1 VAPTHRKLGL
11 SASALGIIEALMSG
25 SGRIRRKSTGA
36 SEVERSVD
44 ADAAAASLIE
54 LVEHGLHRIASH
66 RIAATGVSAPA
77 RMGERGG
84 VRLQRLASFARGSA
98 K

>member
-1 VAPTHRKLGL
+1 L

-44 ADAAAASLIE
+44 ADAAAASIV
-54 LVEHGLHRIASH
+54 LVRH
-66 RIAATGVSAPA
+66 
-77 RMGERGG
+77 ER
-84 VRLQRLASFARGSA
+84 LTS
-98 K
+98 